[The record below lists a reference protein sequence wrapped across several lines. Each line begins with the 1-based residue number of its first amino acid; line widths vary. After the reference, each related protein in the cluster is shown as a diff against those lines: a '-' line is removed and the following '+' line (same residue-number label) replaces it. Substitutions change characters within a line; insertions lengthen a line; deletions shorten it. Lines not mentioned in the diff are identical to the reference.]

1 MGSRRA
7 VSEVIGSVSMLAVT
21 IALLAGASVI
31 AMASVRSATSLVTN
45 SAEKEARQAGILISV
60 VTSQANATG
69 SFIWLYNYGWQ
80 PAPIQGVYSDGV
92 GLDWRS
98 PCSSV
103 DPGQLCTLS
112 LPPGP
117 PGAVTILLGGV
128 SVEASV

>member
-1 MGSRRA
+1 
-7 VSEVIGSVSMLAVT
+7 MLVVT

-31 AMASVRSATSLVTN
+31 AMASVRSATSLVTD
-45 SAEKEARQAGILISV
+45 SAQKEARQAGVLVSV

-80 PAPIQGVYSDGV
+80 AAPIQGVYSDGLE
-92 GLDWRS
+92 LDWRS

-103 DPGQLCTLS
+103 GPGQLCALALT
-112 LPPGP
+112 PGP
-117 PGAVTILLGGV
+117 PGVVTILLGGV